1 MFADRLASLGTLA
14 AGTAHEINNPLAF
27 VALNLDLVLEKVRG
41 LEGRLAAGEMSEIE
55 DIVNDARHGAERI
68 RKIVRGLRT
77 FSRADEAENAPI
89 AIRPIVELAVSMVGP
104 EARRRARLTTEFG
117 ATPLVRADETR
128 LGQVVLNLLVNATQS
143 IPEGHADRNEI
154 RILTATDAQGRA
166 VVAVR
171 DTGSGIAASDLPRI
185 FDPFF
190 TTKPTGVGTGL
201 GLSICHG
208 IVSEL
213 RGEISV
219 DTELG
224 KGTIFRV
231 ILPPCDATTVART
244 RSSTPPQSVA
254 VRPVRLLVVDDEEMI
269 GATLRRAL
277 VGHQVASVNSAAQ
290 ALEQLRSGERFD
302 LILCDLTLAPAGGVE
317 LYAALARTWPEFLPR
332 LVFMTG
338 GTLTPQA
345 SRFLDETGSD
355 YLEKPFD
362 VRRVRTLVRKFAK
375 QTAS

>member
-1 MFADRLASLGTLA
+1 M
-14 AGTAHEINNPLAF
+14 
-27 VALNLDLVLEKVRG
+27 
-41 LEGRLAAGEMSEIE
+41 GELE

-77 FSRADEAENAPI
+77 FSRADEGENAPI

-104 EARRRARLTTEFG
+104 EARRRARLITEFG

-128 LGQVVLNLLVNATQS
+128 LGQVVLNLLVNATQA

-171 DTGSGIAASDLPRI
+171 DTGSGIAPSDLPRI

-208 IVSEL
+208 IVTEL
-213 RGEISV
+213 GGEISV
-219 DTELG
+219 DTEAG

-231 ILPPCDATTVART
+231 VLPPCDATMTRP
-244 RSSTPPQSVA
+244 RSSAPPQSVPA
-254 VRPVRLLVVDDEEMI
+254 RPVRLLVVDDEEMI

-277 VGHQVASVNSAAQ
+277 AGHQVASVRSAAQ
-290 ALEQLRSGERFD
+290 ALEQLRSGQRFD
-302 LILCDLTLAPAGGVE
+302 LILCDLAMVPAGGVE
-317 LYAALARTWPEFLPR
+317 LYAELARAWPEFLPR

-375 QTAS
+375 QSAS